1 MTEKK
6 RDTPWMEGNS
16 NASKGMDSRLHI
28 NCRSRDKAG
37 WVKQASR
44 ERLSLT
50 DWIIKTLNAVV
61 EK

>member
-1 MTEKK
+1 
-6 RDTPWMEGNS
+6 MEGNS